1 MQLKCCSQYAKER
14 VNSKAG
20 LPMEARGRQA
30 SEGDKGQASDT
41 FFLHSFAPALGTK
54 EGPLI
59 LCAMMLIS
67 SA

>member
-1 MQLKCCSQYAKER
+1 
-14 VNSKAG
+14 
-20 LPMEARGRQA
+20 MEARGRQA